1 MVAHLSGEVVTL
13 WFHVDPGA
21 GTPIYMQIINQVKR
35 AAATG
40 LMKPGDQ
47 LPSVRELA
55 VELTVNPNTIA
66 KAYQELERD
75 GIIKTLR
82 GIGTFIAEKEVK
94 LVHEERI
101 RVMTSAID
109 KVLVEAHHLGFS
121 EEEVRNLLEERIR
134 EWKVKKNDK

>member
-1 MVAHLSGEVVTL
+1 
-13 WFHVDPGA
+13 
-21 GTPIYMQIINQVKR
+21 MQIINQVKR

-94 LVHEERI
+94 LAHEERI

-134 EWKVKKNDK
+134 EWKVKKGKMFLNSNL